1 MLVPKKYKMKSL
13 QLCKNFETRD
23 FILFNFVSL
32 FFINVT
38 NFDNYQ
44 FKVKF
49 IKIEIYLNLN
59 E

>member
-1 MLVPKKYKMKSL
+1 VLVPKKYKMKSL

-49 IKIEIYLNLN
+49 IKIEI
-59 E
+59 